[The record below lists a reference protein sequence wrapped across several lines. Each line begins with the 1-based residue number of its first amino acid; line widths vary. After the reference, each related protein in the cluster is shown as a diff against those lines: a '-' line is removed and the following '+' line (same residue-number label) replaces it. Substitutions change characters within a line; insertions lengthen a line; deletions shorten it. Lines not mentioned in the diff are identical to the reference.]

1 MEILYQNND
10 HKCVMF
16 DDLAVGGMIQA
27 TQFVIVDGDEA
38 MILDPG
44 GHKVFSSLIKEIAE
58 VVSVSKLKHIFF
70 SHQDPDIVAS
80 GNAWLML
87 TEAKAYLSEHWTRF
101 VMHFGID
108 DYISKRINPIPDNG
122 MEIKVGGRNL
132 SVIPAHFMHSAANF
146 QIYDPE
152 SKILF
157 SGDLGASFGQN
168 YNIVE
173 NFNEHIKY
181 MEIFHKRFIPGNE
194 ILKKWVNMVR
204 KLDIEQI
211 APQHGAV
218 LSGKEDIE
226 NFFIWLENLKCGVS
240 LLDENLN
247 FKG

>member
-1 MEILYQNND
+1 MELLFQNSG
-10 HKCVMF
+10 HKCFMF

-38 MILDPG
+38 MMLDPG
-44 GHKVFSSLIKEIAE
+44 GHKVFSSLINEIAG

-87 TEAKAYLSEHWTRF
+87 TDAKAYLSEHWTRF

-108 DYISKRINPIPDNG
+108 DYISKRIRPIPDNG
-122 MEIKVGGRNL
+122 MEIKVGENNL
-132 SVIPAHFMHSAANF
+132 KAIPAHFMHSAANF

-157 SGDLGASFGQN
+157 SGDLGASFGQS
-168 YNIVE
+168 YNKVE
-173 NFNEHIKY
+173 DFEGHIKY
-181 MEIFHKRFIPGNE
+181 MELFHKRFIPGNE
-194 ILKKWVNMVR
+194 ILKKWVNMVK

-218 LSGKEDIE
+218 MSGKEIIGK
-226 NFFIWLENLKCGVS
+226 FYTWLETLECGVA
-240 LLDENLN
+240 LLDDDLN